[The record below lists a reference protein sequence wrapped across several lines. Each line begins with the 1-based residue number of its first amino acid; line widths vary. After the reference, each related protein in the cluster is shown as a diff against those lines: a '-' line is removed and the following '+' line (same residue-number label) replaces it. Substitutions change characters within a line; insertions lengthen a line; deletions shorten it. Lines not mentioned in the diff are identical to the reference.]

1 MAKKYYIY
9 LIYLIVVTLVVTVVS
24 FSKYSTIAE
33 GGSSAVVAVP
43 VIDYVPISA
52 SFNGEPIS
60 TVSGGGIMIHN
71 LQPGDELVYHFKICN
86 FNSTKTNQVLLK
98 YAISIEFEPDPRQ
111 IPLTYT
117 ITPAAVY
124 QSQDIWTYL
133 GYGDPVTHNY
143 ILTVTWSEDLYDTA
157 YLNKEQQIEI
167 RIDAEQADSLE

>member
-1 MAKKYYIY
+1 M
-9 LIYLIVVTLVVTVVS
+9 VTLVVTVVS

-52 SFNGEPIS
+52 SFNDEPIS
-60 TVSGGGIMIHN
+60 IVSGGGIMIHD

-86 FNSTKTNQVLLK
+86 FNGTTTNQVLLK
-98 YAISIEFEPDPRQ
+98 YAISVDFEPDPKL

-124 QSQDIWTYL
+124 QSQDNWTYL
-133 GYGDPVTHNY
+133 GYGDSVIHNY
-143 ILTVTWSEDLYDTA
+143 TLTVLWSEDLYDTA